1 MKRRNSKLVW
11 FCKVAMMAALM
22 IALHAFNMVSPER
35 TRLMVYG
42 QLFLMIVVV
51 ATMAIDIN
59 AGLIMSLLFG
69 SISAYM
75 GITTGSQDP
84 IVFAPIL
91 NASPFLIIL
100 VAVLPRV
107 CIPLVMMG
115 VQKLVQKTGLN
126 KHVQRILTAVSG
138 SLTNTVL
145 FLTLAFIVRSLV
157 GIPAEQMPVVL
168 AWVGSS
174 ALINGGSEAVMT
186 AIAAPPVVAALEKV
200 K

>member
-22 IALHAFNMVSPER
+22 IALHAFNMAMIP
-35 TRLMVYG
+35 TG
-42 QLFLMIVVV
+42 WGAQLTFDCLIVVV
-51 ATMAIDIN
+51 ATMAIDIK

-100 VAVLPRV
+100 VAVLPRL
-107 CIPLVMMG
+107 CIPLVMTG

-186 AIAAPPVVAALEKV
+186 AIVAPPVVAALEKV

>member
-1 MKRRNSKLVW
+1 
-11 FCKVAMMAALM
+11 M
-22 IALHAFNMVSPER
+22 IALHAFNMAMIP
-35 TRLMVYG
+35 TG
-42 QLFLMIVVV
+42 WGAQLTFDCLIVVV
-51 ATMAIDIN
+51 ATMAIDMK

-100 VAVLPRV
+100 VAVLPRL
-107 CIPLVMMG
+107 CIPLVMTG

-145 FLTLAFIVRSLV
+145 FLTLAFIIRSLV

-174 ALINGGSEAVMT
+174 ALI
-186 AIAAPPVVAALEKV
+186 IAAPPVVAALEKV

>member
-22 IALHAFNMVSPER
+22 IALHAFNMAMIP
-35 TRLMVYG
+35 TG
-42 QLFLMIVVV
+42 WGAQLTFDCLIVVV
-51 ATMAIDIN
+51 ATMAIDMK

-100 VAVLPRV
+100 VAVLPRL
-107 CIPLVMMG
+107 CIPLVMTG

-145 FLTLAFIVRSLV
+145 FLTLAFIIRSLV

>member
-1 MKRRNSKLVW
+1 MTRRNSKLVW

-22 IALHAFNMVSPER
+22 IALHAFNMAMIP
-35 TRLMVYG
+35 TG
-42 QLFLMIVVV
+42 WGAQLTFDCLIVVV
-51 ATMAIDIN
+51 ATMAIDIK

-100 VAVLPRV
+100 VAVLPRL
-107 CIPLVMMG
+107 CIPLVMTG

-126 KHVQRILTAVSG
+126 KHVQRIFTAVSG

>member
-22 IALHAFNMVSPER
+22 IVLHAFNMAMIPTSW
-35 TRLMVYG
+35 G
-42 QLFLMIVVV
+42 AQLTFDCLIVVV
-51 ATMAIDIN
+51 ATMAIDMK

-84 IVFAPIL
+84 FVFAPIL

-100 VAVLPRV
+100 VAVLPRL
-107 CIPLVMMG
+107 CIPLVMTG

-186 AIAAPPVVAALEKV
+186 AIVAPPVVAALEKV

>member
-22 IALHAFNMVSPER
+22 IALHAFNMAMIP
-35 TRLMVYG
+35 TG
-42 QLFLMIVVV
+42 WGAQLTFDCLIVVV
-51 ATMAIDIN
+51 ATMAIDMK

-100 VAVLPRV
+100 VAVLPRL
-107 CIPLVMMG
+107 CIPLVMTG

-168 AWVGSS
+168 AWVVSS

>member
-22 IALHAFNMVSPER
+22 IALHAFNMAMIP
-35 TRLMVYG
+35 TG
-42 QLFLMIVVV
+42 WGAQLTFDCLIVVV
-51 ATMAIDIN
+51 ATMAIDIK

-100 VAVLPRV
+100 VAVLPRL
-107 CIPLVMMG
+107 CIPLVMTG

>member
-1 MKRRNSKLVW
+1 MKRRNGKLVW

-22 IALHAFNMVSPER
+22 IALHAFNIAMIP
-35 TRLMVYG
+35 TG
-42 QLFLMIVVV
+42 WGAQLTFDCLIVVV
-51 ATMAIDIN
+51 ATMAIDGK
-59 AGLIMSLLFG
+59 AGMIMALLFG

-91 NASPFLIIL
+91 NASPLLIIL
-100 VAVLPRV
+100 LAVLPRL
-107 CIPLVMMG
+107 CIPAVMLG
-115 VQKLVQKTGLN
+115 VQKMMQKTRLN
-126 KHVQRILTAVSG
+126 KHVQRIVTAVTG

-145 FLTLAFIVRSLV
+145 FLAFAFIVRSLV
-157 GIPAEQMPVVL
+157 GIPEEQMPLVL

>member
-22 IALHAFNMVSPER
+22 IALHAFNMAMIP
-35 TRLMVYG
+35 TG
-42 QLFLMIVVV
+42 WGAQLTFDCLIVVV
-51 ATMAIDIN
+51 ATMAIDMK

-100 VAVLPRV
+100 VAVLPRL
-107 CIPLVMMG
+107 CIPLVMTG

>member
-1 MKRRNSKLVW
+1 MAKRNGKLVW

-22 IALHAFNMVSPER
+22 IALHAFNIAMIP
-35 TRLMVYG
+35 TGWGAQITFDCL
-42 QLFLMIVVV
+42 IVVV
-51 ATMAIDIN
+51 ATMAMDIK

-91 NASPFLIIL
+91 NTSPFLIIL
-100 VAVLPRV
+100 LAVLPRL
-107 CIPLVMMG
+107 CIPLVIAG
-115 VQKLVQKTGLN
+115 VQKLVQKTKMN
-126 KHVQRILTAVSG
+126 KHVQRVVTAVSG
-138 SLTNTVL
+138 SLANTVL
-145 FLTLAFIVRSLV
+145 FLALAFVLRCLV
-157 GIPAEQMPVVL
+157 GIGSDQMPLLL

-174 ALINGGSEAVMT
+174 ALINGGTEAVLT
-186 AIAAPPVVAALEKV
+186 AVAAPPVVAALEKV

>member
-22 IALHAFNMVSPER
+22 IALHAFNMAMIP
-35 TRLMVYG
+35 TG
-42 QLFLMIVVV
+42 WGAQLTFDCLIVVV
-51 ATMAIDIN
+51 ATMAIDMK

-100 VAVLPRV
+100 VAVLPRL
-107 CIPLVMMG
+107 CIPLVMTG

-145 FLTLAFIVRSLV
+145 FLTLAFIVRSLL

>member
-22 IALHAFNMVSPER
+22 IALHAFNMAMIP
-35 TRLMVYG
+35 TG
-42 QLFLMIVVV
+42 WGAQLTFDCLIVVV
-51 ATMAIDIN
+51 ATMAIDMK

-100 VAVLPRV
+100 VAVLPRL
-107 CIPLVMMG
+107 CIPLVMTG

-186 AIAAPPVVAALEKV
+186 AIVAPPVVAALEKV

>member
-22 IALHAFNMVSPER
+22 IALHAFNMAMIP
-35 TRLMVYG
+35 TG
-42 QLFLMIVVV
+42 WGAQLTFDCLIVVV
-51 ATMAIDIN
+51 ATMAIDMK

-100 VAVLPRV
+100 VAVLPRL
-107 CIPLVMMG
+107 CIPLVMTG
-115 VQKLVQKTGLN
+115 VQKLVQKTGPN

>member
-22 IALHAFNMVSPER
+22 IALHAFNMAMIP
-35 TRLMVYG
+35 TGWGAQITFDCL
-42 QLFLMIVVV
+42 IVVV
-51 ATMAIDIN
+51 ATMAIDMK

-100 VAVLPRV
+100 LAVLPRL
-107 CIPLVMMG
+107 CIPLVMTG

-186 AIAAPPVVAALEKV
+186 AIVTPPVVAALEKV

>member
-1 MKRRNSKLVW
+1 MKKRNSKLVW

-22 IALHAFNMVSPER
+22 IALHAFNMAMIP
-35 TRLMVYG
+35 TG
-42 QLFLMIVVV
+42 WGAQLTFDCLIVVV
-51 ATMAIDIN
+51 ATMAIDGK
-59 AGLIMSLLFG
+59 AGLIMALLFG

-100 VAVLPRV
+100 LAVAPRL
-107 CIPLVMMG
+107 CIPLVMLG
-115 VQKLVQKTGLN
+115 VQKLIGQTRLN
-126 KHVQRILTAVSG
+126 GHVQRMITAVCG
-138 SLTNTVL
+138 SLTNTIL
-145 FLTLAFIVRSLV
+145 FLALAFLLRSLV
-157 GIPAEQMPVVL
+157 GIPQDQMPLVL

>member
-22 IALHAFNMVSPER
+22 IALHAFNMAMIP
-35 TRLMVYG
+35 TG
-42 QLFLMIVVV
+42 WGAQLTFDCLIVVV
-51 ATMAIDIN
+51 ATMAIDMK

-100 VAVLPRV
+100 VAVLPRL
-107 CIPLVMMG
+107 CIPLVMTG

-157 GIPAEQMPVVL
+157 GIPEEQMPVVL